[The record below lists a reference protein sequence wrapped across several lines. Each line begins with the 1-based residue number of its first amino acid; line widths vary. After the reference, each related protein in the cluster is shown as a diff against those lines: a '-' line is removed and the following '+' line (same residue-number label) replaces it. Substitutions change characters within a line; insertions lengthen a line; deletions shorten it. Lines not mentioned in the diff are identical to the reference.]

1 MTESASSLNYS
12 QAQLADLATQV
23 LDLARRHGATAA
35 EAEVSEGVGQA
46 VSVRLG
52 EVETIEY
59 TGDKGVGVTVYLG
72 QSKGHA
78 SSSDFSSAALED
90 TVKAALNIARFTAAD
105 PFAGLADPARLATE
119 FPDLS
124 LCHRW
129 DLSVEDA
136 IALACATE
144 AAGQAVDNRVNN
156 SEGASVNTQVS
167 QFVYAN
173 SHGFC
178 HGHQGSRHSLSATLI
193 AEQNGDMQ
201 RDYWYS
207 SARHPEDLLDAA
219 TVGRIAGERAVR
231 RLGARRVKTGQY
243 PVLFEAPLAAGLIGH
258 FVSAVSGGALYRK
271 MSFLVDSL
279 GTQAFAP
286 LVSIDEDPFI
296 PRGIAS
302 GAFDNEGVATCARS
316 VVAQGV
322 VNGYFLSSYSAR
334 KLGMTTTGHAGGC
347 HNLHVHATG
356 PDFAGLLQQLGTG
369 LVVTELLGHGV
380 NTVTGDYSRG
390 AAGFWV
396 ENGVLAYPVEEIT
409 IAGNLKDMFRDI
421 AAIGSDQLVRGA
433 TRCGSILL
441 SRMTVAGE

>member
-1 MTESASSLNYS
+1 MTESASSLNYR

-78 SSSDFSSAALED
+78 SSSDFSAAALED
-90 TVKAALNIARFTAAD
+90 TVKAAINIARFTAAD
-105 PFAGLADPARLATE
+105 PFAGLADPDRLATE

-124 LCHRW
+124 LCHPW
-129 DLSVEDA
+129 SLSVEDA
-136 IALACATE
+136 IELARATE
-144 AAGQAVDNRVNN
+144 AAGQAVDARVNN
-156 SEGASVNTQVS
+156 SEGASVNTNLS

-178 HGHQGSRHSLSATLI
+178 HGQQGSRHSLSTTLI
-193 AEQNGDMQ
+193 AQQDGDMQ

-207 SARHPEDLLDAA
+207 SARHPQDLLSAA
-219 TVGRIAGERAVR
+219 EVGRVAGERAVR
-231 RLGARRVKTGQY
+231 RLDARRVKTGQY

-279 GTQAFAP
+279 GQQVFSP
-286 LVSIDEDPFI
+286 LVHIDEDPFI

-302 GAFDNEGVATCARS
+302 GAFDNEGVATCARTL
-316 VVAQGV
+316 VADGVAQ
-322 VNGYFLSSYSAR
+322 GYFLSSYSAR
-334 KLGMTTTGHAGGC
+334 KLGMASTGHAGGC
-347 HNLHVHATG
+347 HNLLVRDSG
-356 PDFAGLLQQLGTG
+356 EDFAALLQKLGTG
-369 LVVTELLGHGV
+369 LLVTELLGHGV

-421 AAIGSDQLVRGA
+421 IAIGSDQLVRGA